1 MVRSW
6 TVCTLSA
13 VIGIGSGWILHGS
26 NSPETNDSG
35 ALVTAQ
41 VAPPMLPQPQTAAQS
56 GLDLAQLHAAIR
68 EELAAAKSQPS
79 TERQPTAAARPNAP
93 ASPEL
98 IAQRREAVQD
108 IQAMITAGE
117 WGSTERAQ
125 FQQRFSLLDPDQA
138 RQVLQQITMGLNNGT
153 IHSQIDLPL

>member
-6 TVCTLSA
+6 SVCTLSA
-13 VIGIGSGWILHGS
+13 VIGICSGWILHGFD
-26 NSPETNDSG
+26 SPDANQS
-35 ALVTAQ
+35 AAPATAQ
-41 VAPPMLPQPQTAAQS
+41 VAPPLFPQPQAAAQS

-68 EELAAAKSQPS
+68 EELAAVKSQPVN
-79 TERQPTAAARPNAP
+79 ERQPAPAAKAGAP

-108 IQAMITAGE
+108 LQAMITAGE
-117 WGSTERAQ
+117 WGNAERAQ
-125 FQQRFSLLDPDQA
+125 FQQKFLLLDPEQA